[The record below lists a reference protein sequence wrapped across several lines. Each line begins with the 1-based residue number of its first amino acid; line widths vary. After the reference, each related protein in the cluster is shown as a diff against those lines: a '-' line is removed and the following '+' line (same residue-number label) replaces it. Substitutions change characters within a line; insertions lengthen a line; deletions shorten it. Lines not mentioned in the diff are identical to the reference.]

1 MHAGL
6 WNVAHQGSVG
16 AVQCS
21 AAVKRENERERERER
36 GKQPPPL
43 SSQRLL
49 LRSEMFA
56 FRAGFAQRGRVRIR
70 GESIPDMKCDNSS
83 FLPLGSGAE
92 SALDFYSFPQGLLL
106 LGY

>member
-1 MHAGL
+1 M
-6 WNVAHQGSVG
+6 
-16 AVQCS
+16 
-21 AAVKRENERERERER
+21 KREPEREGDRER

-56 FRAGFAQRGRVRIR
+56 FRAGFTQRGRVRIR

-83 FLPLGSGAE
+83 FRPPGSGAE
-92 SALDFYSFPQGLLL
+92 RALGFYSFSQGLLL